1 MFNNLVNFSMDLYDL
16 DSNITFQMS
25 TDNITIDFN
34 DRKKQM
40 VLWIQ
45 DDDVYPEIVHNL
57 DSNHAIPLKTVMK
70 VLEITKKYL

>member
-1 MFNNLVNFSMDLYDL
+1 MFKNLINFSMDLYDL
-16 DSNITFQMS
+16 DSGITFRMS
-25 TDNITIDFN
+25 TDNITIEFN

-45 DDDVYPEIVHNL
+45 DNDVYPEVVHNL
-57 DSNHAIPLKTVMK
+57 DSNYAIPLDTVMK

>member
-1 MFNNLVNFSMDLYDL
+1 MFNKLMNFSMDLYDL
-16 DSNITFQMS
+16 DSNITFVMS

-45 DDDVYPEIVHNL
+45 DGDLYPEVVHNL
-57 DSNHAIPLKTVMK
+57 DNNHAISIDVVMK
-70 VLEITKKYL
+70 VLEIAKKYV

>member
-1 MFNNLVNFSMDLYDL
+1 MDLYDL

-34 DRKKQM
+34 DRKKQI

-45 DDDVYPEIVHNL
+45 DNDVYPEVVHNL
-57 DSNHAIPLKTVMK
+57 DSNHAIPLDIVIK
-70 VLEITKKYL
+70 VLEIAKKYL

>member
-34 DRKKQM
+34 NRKKQI

-45 DDDVYPEIVHNL
+45 DNDVYPEVVHNL
-57 DSNHAIPLKTVMK
+57 DSNHAIPLDTVIK

>member
-1 MFNNLVNFSMDLYDL
+1 MFNNLVNYSMDLYDL
-16 DSNITFQMS
+16 DSNITFRMS
-25 TDNITIDFN
+25 TDNITIEFN

-45 DDDVYPEIVHNL
+45 DNDVYPEVVHNL
-57 DSNHAIPLKTVMK
+57 DSNHAIPLDTVMK

>member
-34 DRKKQM
+34 NRKKQI

-45 DDDVYPEIVHNL
+45 DNDVYPEVVHNL
-57 DSNHAIPLKTVMK
+57 DSNHAIPLDIVMK

>member
-16 DSNITFQMS
+16 DSNITLQMS

-34 DRKKQM
+34 DGKKQM

-57 DSNHAIPLKTVMK
+57 DSNHAIPLETVMK
-70 VLEITKKYL
+70 VLEITKKYF

>member
-25 TDNITIDFN
+25 TDNITSDFN

-45 DDDVYPEIVHNL
+45 DNDVYPEMVHNL
-57 DSNHAIPLKTVMK
+57 DSNHAIPLDIVIK
-70 VLEITKKYL
+70 VLEIAKKYL

>member
-34 DRKKQM
+34 NRKKQI

-45 DDDVYPEIVHNL
+45 DNEVYPEVVHNL
-57 DSNHAIPLKTVMK
+57 DSNHAIPLDTVMK